1 MKHLVHFQL
10 KPDADRQEATNLIAP
25 EQARLAEL
33 HRDGLVEAVY
43 VAQDMQHGWIIFN
56 TDDAGAVEQA
66 LQSLP
71 LDTFLT
77 TETIPVNVPAME

>member
-1 MKHLVHFQL
+1 M
-10 KPDADRQEATNLIAP
+10 
-25 EQARLAEL
+25 
-33 HRDGLVEAVY
+33 Y

-77 TETIPVNVPAME
+77 TETTPVNVPAME